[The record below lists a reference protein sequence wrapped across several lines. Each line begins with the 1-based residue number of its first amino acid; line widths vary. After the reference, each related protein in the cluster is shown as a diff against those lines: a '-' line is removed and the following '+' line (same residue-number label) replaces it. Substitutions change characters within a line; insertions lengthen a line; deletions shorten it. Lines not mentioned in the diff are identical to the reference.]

1 MASFPETDFQ
11 ICLLCKEMCGSPA
24 PLSSNS
30 SASSSSSQTS
40 TSSGG
45 GGGGPGAAA
54 RRLHV
59 LPCLHA
65 FCRPCLEAHRLPAA
79 GGGAPGE
86 PLKLRCPVCDQ
97 KVVLAEAAGMD
108 ALPSSAFLLSNLLD
122 AVVATAD
129 EPPPPKNGRAGAPA
143 GASGHSNHR
152 HHAHHAHPRASA
164 SAPPLP
170 QAPPPPAPSRSA
182 PGGPAASP
190 SALLLRRPHGCSS
203 CDEGNAA
210 SSRCLDCQEHLCDN
224 CVRAHQRV
232 RLTKDHYIERGPP
245 GAAAAA
251 AQQLGLGPP
260 FPGAPFSI
268 LSVFPERLGFC
279 QHHDDE
285 VSAWAAVRGSAPG
298 ADVFVS
304 LGSRGR
310 ARGAPPDGSQ
320 REKRNRG
327 TLPIALS
334 SLGVPWAAPAH
345 PSFDPYWN
353 RFPWLGGVSTPLS
366 QGLDFPWEKNGPSCT
381 RLEPGGCAESEGC
394 PAALGLDFPVLAV
407 ERITLSCLFSHRV
420 ACRRRVLA
428 DIQAGNWR
436 PASPG
441 RCPLPARRRVPAAP
455 GERGGGSAAVGLR
468 RPPSRSRRG
477 CADAARPVAA
487 PPPRAPQKGS
497 CTCFAGRVEGV
508 SVLHLYCD
516 TCSVPICRECTM
528 GRHGGHSFIYLQEA
542 LQDSRALTIQLLA
555 DAQQGRQAIQMACV
569 DYGADSSVLE
579 PWNKDP
585 MLCDAEAAALHTAYL
600 EGERDLRLPFDFLFL
615 AAAFFNLAAE
625 VGSTLSI
632 EQAQTVAE
640 QVEMKAKVV
649 QSEVKA
655 VTARHKKALEERECE
670 LLWKVEKI
678 RQVKAKSLYLQVE
691 KLRQNL
697 NKLESTISAVQQVLE
712 EGRALDILLARDR
725 MLAQVQE
732 LKTVRSLLQPQ
743 EDDRVMFTPPDQALY
758 LAIKSFGFVSSGAFA
773 PLTKATGDGL
783 KRALQGKV
791 ASFTVIGYDHDGEPR
806 LSGGDLMSAVVL
818 GPDGNLFGAE
828 VSDQQ
833 NGTYVVSYR
842 PQLEGEHLVSVTMC
856 NQHIENSPF
865 KVVVKSG
872 RSYVGIGLP
881 GLSFGS
887 EGDSDGKLCRPWGVS
902 VDKEGYIIV
911 ADRSNN
917 RIQVFKPCG
926 TFHHK
931 FGTLGS
937 RPGQFDRP
945 AGVACDASRRIVV
958 ADKDNHRIQIFTF
971 EGQFL
976 LKFGEKGTKNGQ
988 FNYPWDVAV
997 NSEGKILVSDTRNHR
1012 IQLFGPDGVFLNKYG
1027 FEGAL
1032 WKHFDSP
1039 RGVAFNHEGHLVVT
1053 DFNNHRLLV
1062 IHPDCQSARFLGSEG
1077 TGNGQFLRPQGV
1089 AVDQEG
1095 RIIVADSRNH
1105 RVQMFESNGSFLCKF
1120 GAQGSGFGQ
1129 MDRPSGIA
1137 VTPDGMIVVVDFG
1150 NNRILIF

>member
-40 TSSGG
+40 TSSAG

-129 EPPPPKNGRAGAPA
+129 EPPPKNGR
-143 GASGHSNHR
+143 
-152 HHAHHAHPRASA
+152 
-164 SAPPLP
+164 
-170 QAPPPPAPSRSA
+170 
-182 PGGPAASP
+182 
-190 SALLLRRPHGCSS
+190 
-203 CDEGNAA
+203 GNAA

-245 GAAAAA
+245 GPAAAAA

-285 VSAWAAVRGSAPG
+285 
-298 ADVFVS
+298 
-304 LGSRGR
+304 
-310 ARGAPPDGSQ
+310 
-320 REKRNRG
+320 
-327 TLPIALS
+327 
-334 SLGVPWAAPAH
+334 
-345 PSFDPYWN
+345 
-353 RFPWLGGVSTPLS
+353 
-366 QGLDFPWEKNGPSCT
+366 
-381 RLEPGGCAESEGC
+381 
-394 PAALGLDFPVLAV
+394 
-407 ERITLSCLFSHRV
+407 
-420 ACRRRVLA
+420 
-428 DIQAGNWR
+428 
-436 PASPG
+436 
-441 RCPLPARRRVPAAP
+441 
-455 GERGGGSAAVGLR
+455 
-468 RPPSRSRRG
+468 
-477 CADAARPVAA
+477 
-487 PPPRAPQKGS
+487 
-497 CTCFAGRVEGV
+497 
-508 SVLHLYCD
+508 VLHLYCD

-555 DAQQGRQAIQMACV
+555 DAQQGRQAIQ
-569 DYGADSSVLE
+569 
-579 PWNKDP
+579 
-585 MLCDAEAAALHTAYL
+585 
-600 EGERDLRLPFDFLFL
+600 
-615 AAAFFNLAAE
+615 
-625 VGSTLSI
+625 LSI

-732 LKTVRSLLQPQ
+732 LKTVRSFLQPQ

-926 TFHHK
+926 SFHHK

-945 AGVACDASRRIVV
+945 AGVACDTSRRIVV

-1105 RVQMFESNGSFLCKF
+1105 RVQMFEANGSFLCKF
-1120 GAQGSGFGQ
+1120 GTQGSGFGQ
-1129 MDRPSGIA
+1129 MDRPSGITI
-1137 VTPDGMIVVVDFG
+1137 TPDGMIVVVDFG

>member
-1 MASFPETDFQ
+1 MASFPEADFQ
-11 ICLLCKEMCGSPA
+11 ICPLCKEMCGSPA
-24 PLSSNS
+24 PASSS
-30 SASSSSSQTS
+30 SSTSSSSSQTS
-40 TSSGG
+40 SSGSSCA
-45 GGGGPGAAA
+45 PA

-65 FCRPCLEAHRLPAA
+65 FCRQCLEAQRHPGAA
-79 GGGAPGE
+79 GDA
-86 PLKLRCPVCDQ
+86 LKLRCPVCDQ
-97 KVVLAEAAGMD
+97 KVVISEPSGMD
-108 ALPSSAFLLSNLLD
+108 ALPSSNFLLSNLLD
-122 AVVATAD
+122 VVVVAAAAA
-129 EPPPPKNGRAGAPA
+129 EEQNNGRGS
-143 GASGHSNHR
+143 GASGASNNR
-152 HHAHHAHPRASA
+152 HHRSPAA
-164 SAPPLP
+164 
-170 QAPPPPAPSRSA
+170 APSAAA
-182 PGGPAASP
+182 PSP
-190 SALLLRRPHGCSS
+190 SSSSGGGGSSSLLLRRPHSRQGEPRCSS

-232 RLTKDHYIERGPP
+232 RLTKDHFIERFG
-245 GAAAAA
+245 GAPASAA
-251 AQQLGLGPP
+251 LGPP
-260 FPGAPFSI
+260 FSI
-268 LSVFPERLGFC
+268 LASVFPDRASYC
-279 QHHDDE
+279 QHHEDE
-285 VSAWAAVRGSAPG
+285 V
-298 ADVFVS
+298 
-304 LGSRGR
+304 
-310 ARGAPPDGSQ
+310 
-320 REKRNRG
+320 
-327 TLPIALS
+327 
-334 SLGVPWAAPAH
+334 
-345 PSFDPYWN
+345 
-353 RFPWLGGVSTPLS
+353 
-366 QGLDFPWEKNGPSCT
+366 
-381 RLEPGGCAESEGC
+381 
-394 PAALGLDFPVLAV
+394 
-407 ERITLSCLFSHRV
+407 
-420 ACRRRVLA
+420 
-428 DIQAGNWR
+428 
-436 PASPG
+436 
-441 RCPLPARRRVPAAP
+441 
-455 GERGGGSAAVGLR
+455 
-468 RPPSRSRRG
+468 
-477 CADAARPVAA
+477 
-487 PPPRAPQKGS
+487 
-497 CTCFAGRVEGV
+497 
-508 SVLHLYCD
+508 LHFYCD

-528 GRHGGHSFIYLQEA
+528 GRHVGHSFIYLQDA
-542 LQDSRALTIQLLA
+542 LQDSRTLTIQLLA
-555 DAQQGRQAIQMACV
+555 DAQQGRQAIQ
-569 DYGADSSVLE
+569 
-579 PWNKDP
+579 
-585 MLCDAEAAALHTAYL
+585 
-600 EGERDLRLPFDFLFL
+600 
-615 AAAFFNLAAE
+615 
-625 VGSTLSI
+625 LSI
-632 EQAQTVAE
+632 EQAQAVAE

-655 VTARHKKALEERECE
+655 MTSRHKKALEERECE

-697 NKLESTISAVQQVLE
+697 NKLDNTISAVQQVLE
-712 EGRALDILLARDR
+712 EGRSMDILLARDR

-732 LKTVRSLLQPQ
+732 LKNVRGLLQPQ

-758 LAIKSFGFVSSGAFA
+758 MAIKSMGFVSSGAFA
-773 PLTKATGDGL
+773 PLTKATGEGL

-806 LSGGDLMSAVVL
+806 LSGGDMITVVVM
-818 GPDGNLFGAE
+818 GPDGNLFGAD
-828 VSDQQ
+828 VNDQQ
-833 NGTYVVSYR
+833 NGTYLVSYR
-842 PQLEGEHLVSVTMC
+842 PQLEGEHLVSVMMC
-856 NQHIENSPF
+856 NQHIESSPF
-865 KVVVKSG
+865 KVIVKSG
-872 RSYVGIGLP
+872 RSYIGVGLP

-887 EGDSDGKLCRPWGVS
+887 EGDNDGKLCRPWGVC

-945 AGVACDASRRIVV
+945 AGVACDTSRRIVV

-971 EGQFL
+971 DGQFI

-1039 RGVAFNHEGHLVVT
+1039 RGVTFNHEGHLVVT

-1077 TGNGQFLRPQGV
+1077 TSNGQFLRPQGV

-1105 RVQMFESNGSFLCKF
+1105 RVQIFESNGSFLCKF
-1120 GAQGSGFGQ
+1120 GTQGSGFGQ

-1137 VTPDGMIVVVDFG
+1137 VTPDGLIVVVDFG

>member
-1 MASFPETDFQ
+1 MASFPESDFQ
-11 ICLLCKEMCGSPA
+11 ICPLCKEMCGSPA

-30 SASSSSSQTS
+30 STSSSSSQTS
-40 TSSGG
+40 SSSGG
-45 GGGGPGAAA
+45 GGGGSSCGGPP

-65 FCRPCLEAHRLPAA
+65 FCRQCLEAQRHPGA
-79 GGGAPGE
+79 GDA
-86 PLKLRCPVCDQ
+86 LKLRCPICDQ
-97 KVVLAEAAGMD
+97 KVVISEPSGMD
-108 ALPSSAFLLSNLLD
+108 ALPSSNFLLSNLLD
-122 AVVATAD
+122 VVVVAAAAD
-129 EPPPPKNGRAGAPA
+129 EQKNGRAA
-143 GASGHSNHR
+143 GAGGGGGGGNNR
-152 HHAHHAHPRASA
+152 HHGR
-164 SAPPLP
+164 
-170 QAPPPPAPSRSA
+170 PPPPPHRAAGSSPAAAAAASAAPSSTSSSSSSSGGGGSA
-182 PGGPAASP
+182 
-190 SALLLRRPHGCSS
+190 ALLLRRPHSRQGEPRCSS

-232 RLTKDHYIERGPP
+232 RLTKDHFIERFAAGP
-245 GAAAAA
+245 AAAGPAA
-251 AQQLGLGPP
+251 PLALSPP
-260 FPGAPFSI
+260 YPASPYNI
-268 LSVFPERLGFC
+268 LSVFPDRASYC

-285 VSAWAAVRGSAPG
+285 V
-298 ADVFVS
+298 
-304 LGSRGR
+304 
-310 ARGAPPDGSQ
+310 
-320 REKRNRG
+320 
-327 TLPIALS
+327 
-334 SLGVPWAAPAH
+334 
-345 PSFDPYWN
+345 
-353 RFPWLGGVSTPLS
+353 
-366 QGLDFPWEKNGPSCT
+366 
-381 RLEPGGCAESEGC
+381 
-394 PAALGLDFPVLAV
+394 
-407 ERITLSCLFSHRV
+407 
-420 ACRRRVLA
+420 
-428 DIQAGNWR
+428 
-436 PASPG
+436 
-441 RCPLPARRRVPAAP
+441 
-455 GERGGGSAAVGLR
+455 
-468 RPPSRSRRG
+468 
-477 CADAARPVAA
+477 
-487 PPPRAPQKGS
+487 
-497 CTCFAGRVEGV
+497 
-508 SVLHLYCD
+508 LHFYCD

-528 GRHGGHSFIYLQEA
+528 GRHVGHSFIYLQDA
-542 LQDSRALTIQLLA
+542 LQDSRTLTIQLLA
-555 DAQQGRQAIQMACV
+555 DAQQGRQAIQ
-569 DYGADSSVLE
+569 
-579 PWNKDP
+579 
-585 MLCDAEAAALHTAYL
+585 
-600 EGERDLRLPFDFLFL
+600 
-615 AAAFFNLAAE
+615 
-625 VGSTLSI
+625 LSI
-632 EQAQTVAE
+632 EQAQAVAE

-655 VTARHKKALEERECE
+655 VTTRHKKALEERECE

-697 NKLESTISAVQQVLE
+697 NKLDNTISAVQQVLE
-712 EGRALDILLARDR
+712 EGRTMDILLARDR

-732 LKTVRSLLQPQ
+732 LKNVRGLLQPQ
-743 EDDRVMFTPPDQALY
+743 EDDRIMFTPPDQALY
-758 LAIKSFGFVSSGAFA
+758 MAIKSMGFVSSGAFA
-773 PLTKATGDGL
+773 PLTKATGEGL

-806 LSGGDLMSAVVL
+806 LSGGDMISAVVM
-818 GPDGNLFGAE
+818 GPDGNLFGAD

-833 NGTYVVSYR
+833 NGTYLVSYR
-842 PQLEGEHLVSVTMC
+842 PQLEGEHLVSVMMC

-872 RSYVGIGLP
+872 RSYIGIGLP

-945 AGVACDASRRIVV
+945 AGVACDISRRIVV

-971 EGQFL
+971 EGQFI

-997 NSEGKILVSDTRNHR
+997 NAEGKILVSDTRNHR
-1012 IQLFGPDGVFLNKYG
+1012 VQLFGPDGVFLNKYG

-1039 RGVAFNHEGHLVVT
+1039 RGVTFNHEGHLVVT

-1105 RVQMFESNGSFLCKF
+1105 RVQIFESNGSFLCKF
-1120 GAQGSGFGQ
+1120 GTQGSGFGQ

-1150 NNRILIF
+1150 NNRILVF

>member
-79 GGGAPGE
+79 GGSAPGE

-97 KVVLAEAAGMD
+97 KVVLSEAAGMD

-129 EPPPPKNGRAGAPA
+129 EPTPKNGRAGAPA
-143 GASGHSNHR
+143 GAGGHSNHR
-152 HHAHHAHPRASA
+152 HPAHPRAAA
-164 SAPPLP
+164 SAPPPLP

-182 PGGPAASP
+182 PGAPAASP

-245 GAAAAA
+245 GPAAAAAAA
-251 AQQLGLGPP
+251 AQQLGLGQP
-260 FPGAPFSI
+260 FSGAPFSI

-285 VSAWAAVRGSAPG
+285 V
-298 ADVFVS
+298 
-304 LGSRGR
+304 
-310 ARGAPPDGSQ
+310 
-320 REKRNRG
+320 
-327 TLPIALS
+327 
-334 SLGVPWAAPAH
+334 
-345 PSFDPYWN
+345 
-353 RFPWLGGVSTPLS
+353 
-366 QGLDFPWEKNGPSCT
+366 
-381 RLEPGGCAESEGC
+381 
-394 PAALGLDFPVLAV
+394 
-407 ERITLSCLFSHRV
+407 
-420 ACRRRVLA
+420 
-428 DIQAGNWR
+428 
-436 PASPG
+436 
-441 RCPLPARRRVPAAP
+441 
-455 GERGGGSAAVGLR
+455 
-468 RPPSRSRRG
+468 
-477 CADAARPVAA
+477 
-487 PPPRAPQKGS
+487 
-497 CTCFAGRVEGV
+497 
-508 SVLHLYCD
+508 LHLYCD
-516 TCSVPICRECTM
+516 TCSVPICRECTV

-555 DAQQGRQAIQMACV
+555 DAQQGRQAIQ
-569 DYGADSSVLE
+569 
-579 PWNKDP
+579 
-585 MLCDAEAAALHTAYL
+585 
-600 EGERDLRLPFDFLFL
+600 
-615 AAAFFNLAAE
+615 
-625 VGSTLSI
+625 LSI

-697 NKLESTISAVQQVLE
+697 NKLESTVSAVQQVLE
-712 EGRALDILLARDR
+712 EGRALDVLLARDR

-732 LKTVRSLLQPQ
+732 LKSVRSLLQPQ
-743 EDDRVMFTPPDQALY
+743 EDDRVTFTPPDQALY

-806 LSGGDLMSAVVL
+806 LSGGDLVSVVVL

-865 KVVVKSG
+865 KVLVKSG
-872 RSYVGIGLP
+872 RSYAGIGLP

-902 VDKEGYIIV
+902 VDKEGYIVV

-917 RIQVFKPCG
+917 RIQVFQPCG

-931 FGTLGS
+931 FGSLGS

-945 AGVACDASRRIVV
+945 AGVACDTARRIVV

-1039 RGVAFNHEGHLVVT
+1039 RGVAFNHEGQLVVT

-1077 TGNGQFLRPQGV
+1077 TSAGQFLRPQGV

-1120 GAQGSGFGQ
+1120 GTQGSGFGQ

-1137 VTPDGMIVVVDFG
+1137 VTPEGMIVVVDFG

>member
-1 MASFPETDFQ
+1 MASFPESDFQ
-11 ICLLCKEMCGSPA
+11 ICPLCKEMCGSPA

-30 SASSSSSQTS
+30 STSSSSSQTS
-40 TSSGG
+40 SSSGG
-45 GGGGPGAAA
+45 GGGGSSCGGPP

-65 FCRPCLEAHRLPAA
+65 FCRQCLEAQRHP
-79 GGGAPGE
+79 GGGDA
-86 PLKLRCPVCDQ
+86 LKLRCPICDQ
-97 KVVLAEAAGMD
+97 KVVISEPSGMD
-108 ALPSSAFLLSNLLD
+108 ALPSSNFLLSNLLD
-122 AVVATAD
+122 VVVVAAAAD
-129 EPPPPKNGRAGAPA
+129 EQKNGRAA
-143 GASGHSNHR
+143 GAGPAAAAGSGAGGGSGGGGGGGNNR
-152 HHAHHAHPRASA
+152 HHGR
-164 SAPPLP
+164 
-170 QAPPPPAPSRSA
+170 PPPPPHRAAGSSPAAASAAPSSTSSSSSSSGGGSA
-182 PGGPAASP
+182 
-190 SALLLRRPHGCSS
+190 ALLLRRPHSRQGEPRCSS

-232 RLTKDHYIERGPP
+232 RLTKDHFIERFAPGPAAP
-245 GAAAAA
+245 GPAVVAAAGPAA
-251 AQQLGLGPP
+251 PLALSPP
-260 FPGAPFSI
+260 YPASPYNI
-268 LSVFPERLGFC
+268 LSVFPDRASYC

-285 VSAWAAVRGSAPG
+285 V
-298 ADVFVS
+298 
-304 LGSRGR
+304 
-310 ARGAPPDGSQ
+310 
-320 REKRNRG
+320 
-327 TLPIALS
+327 
-334 SLGVPWAAPAH
+334 
-345 PSFDPYWN
+345 
-353 RFPWLGGVSTPLS
+353 
-366 QGLDFPWEKNGPSCT
+366 
-381 RLEPGGCAESEGC
+381 
-394 PAALGLDFPVLAV
+394 
-407 ERITLSCLFSHRV
+407 
-420 ACRRRVLA
+420 
-428 DIQAGNWR
+428 
-436 PASPG
+436 
-441 RCPLPARRRVPAAP
+441 
-455 GERGGGSAAVGLR
+455 
-468 RPPSRSRRG
+468 
-477 CADAARPVAA
+477 
-487 PPPRAPQKGS
+487 
-497 CTCFAGRVEGV
+497 
-508 SVLHLYCD
+508 LHFYCD

-528 GRHGGHSFIYLQEA
+528 GRHVGHSFIYLQDA
-542 LQDSRALTIQLLA
+542 LQDSRTLTIQLLA
-555 DAQQGRQAIQMACV
+555 DAQQGRQAIQ
-569 DYGADSSVLE
+569 
-579 PWNKDP
+579 
-585 MLCDAEAAALHTAYL
+585 
-600 EGERDLRLPFDFLFL
+600 
-615 AAAFFNLAAE
+615 
-625 VGSTLSI
+625 LSI
-632 EQAQTVAE
+632 EQAQAVAE

-655 VTARHKKALEERECE
+655 VTTRHKKALEERECE

-697 NKLESTISAVQQVLE
+697 NKLDNTISAVQQVLE
-712 EGRALDILLARDR
+712 EGRTMDILLARDR

-732 LKTVRSLLQPQ
+732 LKNVRGLLQPQ
-743 EDDRVMFTPPDQALY
+743 EDDRIMFTPPDQALY
-758 LAIKSFGFVSSGAFA
+758 MAIKSMGFVSSGAFA
-773 PLTKATGDGL
+773 PLTKATGEGL

-806 LSGGDLMSAVVL
+806 LSGGDMISAVVM
-818 GPDGNLFGAE
+818 GPDGNLFGAD

-833 NGTYVVSYR
+833 NGTYLVSYR
-842 PQLEGEHLVSVTMC
+842 PQLEGEHLVSVMMC

-872 RSYVGIGLP
+872 RSYIGIGLP

-945 AGVACDASRRIVV
+945 AGVACDVSRRIVV

-971 EGQFL
+971 EGQFI

-997 NSEGKILVSDTRNHR
+997 NAEGKILVSDTRNHR

-1039 RGVAFNHEGHLVVT
+1039 RGVTFNHEGHLVVT

-1105 RVQMFESNGSFLCKF
+1105 RVQIFESNGSFLCKF
-1120 GAQGSGFGQ
+1120 GTQGSGFGQ

-1150 NNRILIF
+1150 NNRILVF

>member
-1 MASFPETDFQ
+1 MASFPESDFQ
-11 ICLLCKEMCGSPA
+11 ICPLCKEMCGSPA

-30 SASSSSSQTS
+30 STSSSSSQTS
-40 TSSGG
+40 SSSGG
-45 GGGGPGAAA
+45 GGGGGSSCGGPP

-65 FCRPCLEAHRLPAA
+65 FCRQCLEAQRHPGA
-79 GGGAPGE
+79 GDA
-86 PLKLRCPVCDQ
+86 LKLRCPICDQ
-97 KVVLAEAAGMD
+97 KVVISEPSGMD
-108 ALPSSAFLLSNLLD
+108 ALPSSNFLLSNLLD
-122 AVVATAD
+122 VVVVAAAAD
-129 EPPPPKNGRAGAPA
+129 EQKNGRAA
-143 GASGHSNHR
+143 GAGPAAGSGAGGGGGGGGNNR
-152 HHAHHAHPRASA
+152 HHGR
-164 SAPPLP
+164 
-170 QAPPPPAPSRSA
+170 PPPPPHRAAGSSPAAAAASAAPSSTSSSSSSSGGGGSA
-182 PGGPAASP
+182 
-190 SALLLRRPHGCSS
+190 ALLLRRPHSRQGEPRCSS

-232 RLTKDHYIERGPP
+232 RLTKDHFIERF
-245 GAAAAA
+245 AAAPGPAA
-251 AQQLGLGPP
+251 AGPAAPLALSPP
-260 FPGAPFSI
+260 FPASPYNI
-268 LSVFPERLGFC
+268 LSVFPDRASYC

-285 VSAWAAVRGSAPG
+285 V
-298 ADVFVS
+298 
-304 LGSRGR
+304 
-310 ARGAPPDGSQ
+310 
-320 REKRNRG
+320 
-327 TLPIALS
+327 
-334 SLGVPWAAPAH
+334 
-345 PSFDPYWN
+345 
-353 RFPWLGGVSTPLS
+353 
-366 QGLDFPWEKNGPSCT
+366 
-381 RLEPGGCAESEGC
+381 
-394 PAALGLDFPVLAV
+394 
-407 ERITLSCLFSHRV
+407 
-420 ACRRRVLA
+420 
-428 DIQAGNWR
+428 
-436 PASPG
+436 
-441 RCPLPARRRVPAAP
+441 
-455 GERGGGSAAVGLR
+455 
-468 RPPSRSRRG
+468 
-477 CADAARPVAA
+477 
-487 PPPRAPQKGS
+487 
-497 CTCFAGRVEGV
+497 
-508 SVLHLYCD
+508 LHFYCD

-528 GRHGGHSFIYLQEA
+528 GRHVGHSFIYLQDA
-542 LQDSRALTIQLLA
+542 LQDSRTLTIQLLA
-555 DAQQGRQAIQMACV
+555 DAQQGRQAIQ
-569 DYGADSSVLE
+569 
-579 PWNKDP
+579 
-585 MLCDAEAAALHTAYL
+585 
-600 EGERDLRLPFDFLFL
+600 
-615 AAAFFNLAAE
+615 
-625 VGSTLSI
+625 LSI
-632 EQAQTVAE
+632 EQAQAVAE

-655 VTARHKKALEERECE
+655 VTTRHKKALEERECE

-697 NKLESTISAVQQVLE
+697 NKLDNTISAVQQVLE
-712 EGRALDILLARDR
+712 EGRTMDILLARDR

-732 LKTVRSLLQPQ
+732 LKNVRGFLQPQ
-743 EDDRVMFTPPDQALY
+743 EDDRIMFTPPDQALY
-758 LAIKSFGFVSSGAFA
+758 MAIKSMGFVSSGAFA
-773 PLTKATGDGL
+773 PLTKATGEGL

-806 LSGGDLMSAVVL
+806 LSGGDMISAVVM
-818 GPDGNLFGAE
+818 GPDGNLFGAD

-833 NGTYVVSYR
+833 NGTYLVSYR
-842 PQLEGEHLVSVTMC
+842 PQLEGEHLVSVMMC

-872 RSYVGIGLP
+872 RSYIGIGLP

-945 AGVACDASRRIVV
+945 AGVACDISRRIVV

-971 EGQFL
+971 EGQFI

-997 NSEGKILVSDTRNHR
+997 NAEGKILVSDTRNHR
-1012 IQLFGPDGVFLNKYG
+1012 VQLFGPDGVFLNKYG

-1039 RGVAFNHEGHLVVT
+1039 RGVTFNHEGHLVVT

-1105 RVQMFESNGSFLCKF
+1105 RVQIFESNGSFLCKF
-1120 GAQGSGFGQ
+1120 GTQGSGFGQ

-1137 VTPDGMIVVVDFG
+1137 ITPDGMIVVVDFG
-1150 NNRILIF
+1150 NNRILVF